1 MMNGGFFI
9 PKKDK
14 IIEQSIIIPINH
26 NNHEIGHLIV
36 SSNFKIDSYRE
47 SKLEYIPSSG
57 DMDFNNIVKE
67 KKLDNKTPIQYSI
80 ESDRYSNILFLEEQ
94 KYDLYF
100 KLYEDYLYLKD
111 DLEIFST
118 LDYQY
123 KQSSTESSNQSQ
135 DEERSFTFEFNTHDN
150 ISLGNL
156 NFKSFAG
163 KTVLDILL
171 KGEETP
177 LLKIPIEVKS
187 KKLNYYKQYPQMIA
201 DIAEYLSGLLFK
213 VNSPLY
219 SSFESADV
227 DEKSIYEEYMLLEY
241 LFRPD
246 NLPSIFEYLS
256 RNLYSYLEEYTE
268 RVPTTFASNIG
279 ANELANI
286 AAFTDNVEE
295 TIEEDAIFSV
305 DNTHYIPLEI
315 DEIQHRD
322 IIDIPEN
329 RFYKYFLEYIEEII
343 FKLLEMEEV
352 KNMDSSE
359 YVKEN
364 LLSFKNDIEYFLS
377 QKYFNDISSLDYL
390 PLNSQVLQKKEGY
403 REILEYFLIFELGLR
418 INCDIITDEIKGYE
432 KRLSRLYEYWCYF
445 KLVKIIEDFTQSDF
459 SLEDFTEQKEEGFVL
474 KLEGQLSKTKT
485 IDEKDIELRLVY
497 QSTFVSQDSNSNSE
511 YRSESLQFN
520 PDYTLFIKIDDEES
534 FIHFDAKYRVT
545 EGQKYK
551 PEDIWK
557 MHTYNDAIKNSL
569 GSFVLY
575 PGIER
580 GLFPDNEI
588 AHVGA
593 FPLNP
598 DPFSHEN
605 EKIYDLINKK
615 IDNLLVNR
623 R

>member
-1 MMNGGFFI
+1 
-9 PKKDK
+9 
-14 IIEQSIIIPINH
+14 
-26 NNHEIGHLIV
+26 
-36 SSNFKIDSYRE
+36 
-47 SKLEYIPSSG
+47 
-57 DMDFNNIVKE
+57 MDFQNIVKE
-67 KKLDNKTPIQYSI
+67 KNLDIKTPIQYSKD
-80 ESDRYSNILFLEEQ
+80 SDRYSEIYFLEEK

-100 KLYEDYLYLKD
+100 KLYEDFFYMKD
-111 DLEIFST
+111 NLTIFST
-118 LDYQY
+118 LDKQY
-123 KQSSTESSNQSQ
+123 NQSSTEKRVNQSEN
-135 DEERSFTFEFNTHDN
+135 EERSFTFDFSTHDN
-150 ISLGNL
+150 ISMGNL

-163 KTVLDILL
+163 KTVLDIFLI
-171 KGEETP
+171 GEDEP

-187 KKLNYYKQYPQMIA
+187 KKLNYYKQYPQMISE
-201 DIAEYLSGLLFK
+201 ITEYVSGLLFK

-219 SSFESADV
+219 TSFESADV

-256 RNLYSYLEEYTE
+256 RNLYSYLEEYAE
-268 RVPTTFASNIG
+268 RVSTTFASNIG

-295 TIEEDAIFSV
+295 TLKEDAIFSV
-305 DNTHYIPLEI
+305 DDKHYIPLEI

-322 IIDIPEN
+322 ILDIPEN

-343 FKLLEMEEV
+343 YKLLEMEEV
-352 KNMDSSE
+352 RNMDSSE

-377 QKYFNDISSLDYL
+377 QNYFNDISSLDYL

-403 REILEYFLIFELGLR
+403 REILEYFLMFELGLR
-418 INCDIITDEIKGYE
+418 INCDIITNEIKGYE

-445 KLVKIIEDFTQSDF
+445 KLVKVIEKLTNSDF
-459 SLEDFTEQKEEGFVL
+459 SPEDFMEQNEDGFVL
-474 KLEGQLSKTKT
+474 KLKGQLSKSFFRDDKT
-485 IDEKDIELRLVY
+485 VDLRLEY
-497 QSTFVSQDSNSNSE
+497 QPTFAKFDSNPNSG

-520 PDYTLFIKIDDEES
+520 PDYTLFIKVGEEES
-534 FIHFDAKYRVT
+534 FVHFDAKYRVT
-545 EGQKYK
+545 DGQGFKT
-551 PEDIWK
+551 EDIWK

-575 PGIER
+575 PGR
-580 GLFPDNEI
+580 VKKLFPNDEI

-598 DPFSHEN
+598 DPISHECKN
-605 EKIYDLINKK
+605 ICDIINKK
-615 IDNLLVNR
+615 LDNFLNTIEESD
-623 R
+623 